1 MSKPTANRKK
11 SAKDK
16 SEEPT
21 EKKTRKSM
29 VIPSNSEPRIILFA
43 ITCLEWQAEY
53 LVPAEFGQLH
63 NPISLTR
70 AVRAQFRDFDQTLYK
85 PSTKK
90 RIYTE

>member
-11 SAKDK
+11 SAKNEL
-16 SEEPT
+16 EEPA
-21 EKKTRKSM
+21 EKKSRKSM
-29 VIPSNSEPRIILFA
+29 IIPSNSEPRIILFA

-70 AVRAQFRDFDQTLYK
+70 ALQAQCRDFNQTMYK